1 MLVATGG
8 PAALT
13 PVLRRVRRSAW
24 LLILLCIA
32 IQMGDAALHPAAR
45 AATGVAVR

>member
-8 PAALT
+8 RAALT

-32 IQMGDAALHPAAR
+32 AQIGDATLHLAAR
-45 AATGVAVR
+45 AAAGRAVR